1 MGNRET
7 GEKLDSHAS
16 TKTALMGNGLPR
28 GVMMRQILRGS
39 ILWQS
44 VVDGGGDEVQEE
56 TGSCRWRRIGG
67 AYVDMY

>member
-1 MGNRET
+1 MGGAGQSRVD
-7 GEKLDSHAS
+7 K
-16 TKTALMGNGLPR
+16 NGPNDEANPER
-28 GVMMRQILRGS
+28 ILA